1 MNKAHFVSNTHN
13 HPATQP
19 PIHPL
24 THSLAQSQGSRASIS
39 TREEDVSRD
48 LSRSSRRER
57 LRRHRP
63 RATRK
68 GAAAAAARATA
79 TSSVRFGLCFFQSQ
93 TLLLLSGR
101 VKSTVRSLP
110 HDVSQSS
117 GAGAACIAD
126 ALPHACHPY
135 DCLRQCIATHA
146 AASKA
151 TERRRLA
158 TCHFT
163 ISHHTCFL
171 PHRCRGR
178 QGSGATGR
186 SRRKYLGAVPE
197 PPVWPL
203 FRTMLQ
209 HA

>member
-1 MNKAHFVSNTHN
+1 MFPTHTI
-13 HPATQP
+13 TQP

-24 THSLAQSQGSRASIS
+24 THSLAQSQGSRASTS

-68 GAAAAAARATA
+68 GAAAAARATA

-151 TERRRLA
+151 TER
-158 TCHFT
+158 
-163 ISHHTCFL
+163 
-171 PHRCRGR
+171 
-178 QGSGATGR
+178 
-186 SRRKYLGAVPE
+186 
-197 PPVWPL
+197 
-203 FRTMLQ
+203 
-209 HA
+209 

>member
-1 MNKAHFVSNTHN
+1 MCLYVSVCRSIVNKAHFVSNTHN

-24 THSLAQSQGSRASIS
+24 THSLAQSQGSRASTS

-68 GAAAAAARATA
+68 GAAAAAAAAAAARATA

-126 ALPHACHPY
+126 ALPHACHPH
-135 DCLRQCIATHA
+135 DCLHQCIATHA

-151 TERRRLA
+151 TER
-158 TCHFT
+158 
-163 ISHHTCFL
+163 
-171 PHRCRGR
+171 
-178 QGSGATGR
+178 
-186 SRRKYLGAVPE
+186 
-197 PPVWPL
+197 
-203 FRTMLQ
+203 
-209 HA
+209 